1 VIAALL
7 PFVRKGCAF
16 PHVFFKIRR
25 LCLKLNRG
33 IASQRTKVKASGK
46 AEPFRTE
53 SGEAAMHPSWANV
66 NSSLKQIIDS
76 YDSNASLDRAFT
88 IPASWY
94 TNDEL
99 YQLELQSVFPH
110 SWQMVARCD
119 QVNEPGQ
126 YVTTDV
132 AGAPLVIVRGNDNVL
147 RGFFNV
153 CRHHAA
159 AVITEAEG
167 KAAQLRCPY
176 HGWTYSLAGDL
187 KGMPD
192 FAGVCDFDRGANGLV
207 PVETAVWE
215 QWVFVRTGKSG
226 GQCAPL
232 NAQATDSL
240 NDFLGADLMA
250 QIQPLR
256 FENLNWFERR
266 HYSFDCNW
274 KVFVDNY
281 LDGGYH
287 VPHLHKGLDSV
298 LDYSNYKIENGK
310 RFCLQWS
317 PIVTEDAEAETG
329 AVRKGERALYYW
341 LYPNF
346 MINWYEGAMDT
357 NLVIPRGVDKTEV
370 IFDFY
375 FADVSE
381 TARERNCASVAV
393 GQRIQDEDTD
403 ICKSVQRGLTSRAY
417 QAGRLSVRRE
427 AGEHLFHRLLAA
439 DLSAGL

>member
-1 VIAALL
+1 
-7 PFVRKGCAF
+7 
-16 PHVFFKIRR
+16 
-25 LCLKLNRG
+25 
-33 IASQRTKVKASGK
+33 
-46 AEPFRTE
+46 
-53 SGEAAMHPSWANV
+53 V
-66 NSSLKQIIDS
+66 NPLKQIIES
-76 YDSNASLDRAFT
+76 YDSNAPLDRAWT
-88 IPASWY
+88 IPAPWY
-94 TNDEL
+94 TDKSL
-99 YQLELQSVFPH
+99 YQLELQTVFSQ
-110 SWQMVARCD
+110 SWQFVCRLD
-119 QVNEPGQ
+119 QVERAGQ
-126 YVTTDV
+126 YVTADV
-132 AGAPLVIVRGNDNVL
+132 AGEPLVIVRGHDDVL

-159 AVITEAEG
+159 AVMTEPEG
-167 KAAQLRCPY
+167 TASQLRCPY
-176 HGWTYSLAGDL
+176 HGWTYSLAGEL
-187 KGMPD
+187 KGTPD
-192 FAGVCDFDRGANGLV
+192 FAGVCDFERSQNGLL
-207 PVETAVWE
+207 PIETAAWE
-215 QWVFVRTGKSG
+215 KWVFVRTGKCG
-226 GQCAPL
+226 GPL
-232 NAQATDSL
+232 PPPSNHTTDAAL
-240 NDFLGADLMA
+240 NDFLGSDLIA
-250 QIQPLR
+250 QIQPLKL
-256 FENLNWFERR
+256 ETLQWFERR

-317 PIVTEDAEAETG
+317 PIVTEGIEAETA

-439 DLSAGL
+439 DFSAGL